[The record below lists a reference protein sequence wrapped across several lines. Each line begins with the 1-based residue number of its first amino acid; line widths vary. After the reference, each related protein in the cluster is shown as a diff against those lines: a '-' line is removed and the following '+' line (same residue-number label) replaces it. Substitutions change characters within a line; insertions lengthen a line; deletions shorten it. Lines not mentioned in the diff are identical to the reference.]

1 MEATPRKS
9 GRSVS
14 AILVDTCALIYL
26 ANDDKRAAKAKAAIQ
41 NAYEAEDTVFVSPIS
56 AWEIGMLVS
65 RGRLNLSLSPKRWF
79 DSLTEEPGFTLAA
92 MPPEVLIASSFLPD
106 APLREPADRI
116 MAATACE
123 YGLTL
128 LTSDRQLLAYAE
140 KGHYPRAALLISD
153 KTDI

>member
-9 GRSVS
+9 GRSVP

-26 ANDDKRAAKAKAAIQ
+26 ANDDERAAKAKAAIQ
-41 NAYEAEDTVFVSPIS
+41 NSYEAEETVFVSPIS

-79 DSLTEEPGFTLAA
+79 DSLIEEPGFTLAA
-92 MPPEVLIASSFLPD
+92 MSPDVLIASSFLPD
-106 APLREPADRI
+106 APLRDPADRI
-116 MAATACE
+116 MAATARE
-123 YGLTL
+123 YGSTL

-140 KGHYPRAALLISD
+140 KGHIRALSC
-153 KTDI
+153 